1 MVSVVG
7 SANIDY
13 VCFVER
19 IPALGETVSGSSF
32 LVAAGGKG
40 ANQAVASARLGAQT
54 ALLTKLGGADRY
66 SCLLTDSFRAAGVD
80 ISRVSLEPGA
90 YCGCALIMVDRQ
102 ARNII
107 SIVPNANAGISP
119 AYIDRHRSL
128 IEGSRVLILELGVP
142 LPTIRHSLALARR
155 AGVLTLVNP
164 APVRELPED
173 FYREVDVLVPNEVEA
188 GQLCG
193 QSIAGRACLERAAA
207 YFHGL
212 QAKQVVITLGEK
224 GAFVS
229 DGRRQELLP
238 GHVVKVADTTGAGDA
253 FVGGLACLLAE
264 GRDIFAA
271 ARFANA
277 AAALSVM
284 RPGAAQSMPCRAEV
298 EDFLRERRADG

>member
-1 MVSVVG
+1 
-7 SANIDY
+7 
-13 VCFVER
+13 
-19 IPALGETVSGSSF
+19 
-32 LVAAGGKG
+32 
-40 ANQAVASARLGAQT
+40 
-54 ALLTKLGGADRY
+54 
-66 SCLLTDSFRAAGVD
+66 
-80 ISRVSLEPGA
+80 
-90 YCGCALIMVDRQ
+90 
-102 ARNII
+102 
-107 SIVPNANAGISP
+107 
-119 AYIDRHRSL
+119 
-128 IEGSRVLILELGVP
+128 VLILEFGVP
-142 LPTIRHSLALARR
+142 LPAIRHSLALARK

-164 APVRELPED
+164 APVRELPQD

-193 QSIAGRACLERAAA
+193 QSLSGRACLERAAA
-207 YFHGL
+207 YFHGR

-238 GHVVKVADTTGAGDA
+238 GHVVEVADTTGAGDA

-277 AAALSVM
+277 AAALSVT

-298 EDFLRERRADG
+298 EEFLRERRAMAERIAGLKKRSLRSSRRSASSGPAYFTESLRDTEAQPWSSAAPGRWPACWRR

>member
-13 VCFVER
+13 VCYVQR
-19 IPALGETVSGSSF
+19 IPALGETVPGSSF

-40 ANQAVASARLGAQT
+40 ANQAVASARLGAKT
-54 ALLTKLGGADRY
+54 ALLTKLGGEDRY
-66 SCLLTDSFRAAGVD
+66 SWLLTDSFRAAGVD
-80 ISRVSLEPGA
+80 ISRVALEPGT
-90 YCGCALIMVDRQ
+90 YCGCALIMVDGQ

-107 SIVPNANAGISP
+107 GIVPNANAAISP
-119 AYIDRHRSL
+119 EYIEQHRPL
-128 IEGSRVLILELGVP
+128 IEGSRVLILEFGVP
-142 LPTIRHSLALARR
+142 LPAIRHSLALARE

-193 QSIAGRACLERAAA
+193 QSLSGRACLERAAA
-207 YFHGL
+207 YFHGR

-238 GHVVKVADTTGAGDA
+238 GHVVEVADTTGAGDA

-277 AAALSVM
+277 AAALSVR
-284 RPGAAQSMPCRAEV
+284 RPGAARSMPCRAEV
-298 EDFLRERRADG
+298 EEFLRERRADG